1 LLIETC
7 FQAAAGGNSNGNGK
21 STTSITDGTDDN
33 GSCPLFAVDFASVS
47 EGQYVTNELQSDYLV
62 TIEATGGYTPGGAAR
77 VFNTANPGTTD
88 NGDPDLGSPNSK
100 CDGGGPGKG
109 NGGAPGSSHSN
120 CVPLG
125 NVLIVQEDDKD
136 QPDDNGGGGTIK
148 FSFTRAA
155 KIQDISI
162 LDIDD
167 GNNVPRV
174 DVSTFVCIVFVL
186 GRKCRILDIVFSYQL
201 IFIYFTGQTI

>member
-1 LLIETC
+1 MPALRC
-7 FQAAAGGNSNGNGK
+7 F
-21 STTSITDGTDDN
+21 
-33 GSCPLFAVDFASVS
+33 S
-47 EGQYVTNELQSDYLV
+47 EGQYVTNELQSDYFV
-62 TIEATGGYTPGGAAR
+62 TVEATGGYTPDGAAR
-77 VFNTANPGTTD
+77 VFNTANPGTAE

-100 CDGGGPGKG
+100 CDGGGPGIG
-109 NGGAPGSSHSN
+109 DGGAPDSAYSN

-125 NVLIVQEDDKD
+125 NILIIQEEDRV
-136 QPDDNGGGGTIK
+136 QPDDDESASEEGGTIK

-174 DVSTFVCIVFVL
+174 DVSVFA
-186 GRKCRILDIVFSYQL
+186 
-201 IFIYFTGQTI
+201 